1 MSHFL
6 AVLPM
11 ALTMNL
17 GPGIITA
24 IVVMTGKKPIKRTL
38 LYLAGVAIGVIV
50 MGLVAFLIFSS
61 IKTGGTSS
69 SQSTASRVIDYMLAG
84 LLVVLGVWVF
94 TQRKKARKPRWMA
107 SIQDA
112 SSMRIF
118 TMGFLF
124 YSIFPSDLVILLT
137 VGQYL
142 AKHKMH
148 FYSILPFFALTLF
161 IAAMPVLSF
170 LLFKKRAER
179 IMPGVQDWMDSHGWI
194 INEVV
199 LFFFILLT
207 LFG

>member
-1 MSHFL
+1 MSKFL
-6 AVLPM
+6 ALLPL

-24 IVVMTGKKPIKRTL
+24 IIIMTGKKPLKKTL
-38 LYLAGVAIGVIV
+38 LYLAGVAIGFIV
-50 MGLVAFLIFSS
+50 MGLVAFLIFSAVNTS
-61 IKTGGTSS
+61 GTSS
-69 SQSTASRVIDYMLAG
+69 GQSTASRVLDYVFAG
-84 LLVVLGVWVF
+84 LLAVLGVWVF

-112 SSMRIF
+112 SSKRIF
-118 TMGFLF
+118 TMGLLF
-124 YSIFPSDLVILLT
+124 YSIFPSDFLILLT
-137 VGQYL
+137 AGQYL

-199 LFFFILLT
+199 LVFFILLT